1 MHMLPAIPWQFI
13 IAADMRMTGI
23 RVRAPA
29 FPYHLHKDF
38 RTNCFFDPPSEI
50 VEAAL
55 NNLRIFPVGPVFSTA
70 QALRTNRLLQGLHG
84 LAHAHA
90 RSDSDRTLAWGH
102 IYDVGYVLAQLQ
114 VVVERYGSMEE
125 QVILI
130 GCQMQYWGMMRFLT
144 HKPEIQKGQLRR
156 LANIIA
162 SLDPVT
168 LCSRWKKLTGS
179 LDLLLWTLCNAC
191 VCVLHSGETGRYAG
205 ERLPDWLKSA
215 MEYIFQQLTLRRPD
229 DLRQRLKQMPFTQR
243 WNEKACQYFE
253 AWSKTGDITQKLASD
268 QSPSSS
274 SEKSIFQRLR
284 MDLDIWHDT

>member
-1 MHMLPAIPWQFI
+1 MLPAIPWQFI

-29 FPYHLHKDF
+29 FPYHIHKDF
-38 RTNCFFDPPSEI
+38 RTSCFFDPPSQI
-50 VEAAL
+50 VETAL
-55 NNLRIFPVGPVFSTA
+55 NNLRIFPIGPVFSMA
-70 QALRTNRLLQGLHG
+70 QVLRTNRLLQGLHA

-114 VVVERYGSMEE
+114 VEVERYGSMEE
-125 QVILI
+125 QIILI

-144 HKPEIQKGQLRR
+144 HKPEIQKNQLRR

-162 SLDPVT
+162 SVEPSI
-168 LCSRWKKLTGS
+168 LCSRWEELTGS

-191 VCVLHSGETGRYAG
+191 VCVLHSRETGRYAA
-205 ERLPDWLKSA
+205 ERLPDWLRSA
-215 MEYIFQQLTLRRPD
+215 IVHIIEQLTIRRPD
-229 DLRQRLKQMPFTQR
+229 DLRARLEQMPFTQR
-243 WNEKACQYFE
+243 WNEKACQYFQV
-253 AWSKTGDITQKLASD
+253 WSKTGATTSKPASNP
-268 QSPSSS
+268 SPSSA

>member
-38 RTNCFFDPPSEI
+38 RTNCYYGPPSHI

-70 QALRTNRLLQGLHG
+70 ELLRTNRLLQGLHG

-102 IYDVGYVLAQLQ
+102 IYDVGFVVAQLQ
-114 VVVERYGSMEE
+114 VVVECHGSMEE

-144 HKPEIQKGQLRR
+144 HKPEIQKSQLRR

-162 SLDPVT
+162 FVEPSI
-168 LCSRWKKLTGS
+168 LCSRWEKLTGS

-191 VCVLHSGETGRYAG
+191 VAVLYSRESGCRAS

-215 MEYIFQQLTLRRPD
+215 TEYIFERLALRCAE
-229 DLRQRLKQMPFTQR
+229 DLRARLEQMPYTQR
-243 WNEKACQYFE
+243 WNEKACQYYQV
-253 AWSKTGDITQKLASD
+253 WSKTGDTTQKSASNH
-268 QSPSSS
+268 SSS
-274 SEKSIFQRLR
+274 SSTEKSIFQRLR